1 MSDTPQT
8 SGREERSDFL
18 NALLKG
24 VLLGAVVLAIVLPW
38 RLGYFSKQPAPPSP
52 AVATAPAP
60 SQALPPTVPPPPK
73 ILADFGREPA
83 SDDARQVANWALYS
97 GDNAGKSVVIVD
109 KRQAKV
115 YLFSP
120 QGELKG
126 ATPALLGLAH
136 GDHTVPGIGDLPL
149 SQVTPDMRTTP
160 AGRFVAEAGV
170 NTHNEDIVW
179 VDYNAAVSMHRVRP
193 LVKAER
199 RLERLASATADDN
212 RISYGCIN
220 LPVAF
225 YEKVL
230 SPTVRGGGG
239 AIIYVLP
246 ETQTAAALFGSYNP
260 PVTQQVAQR

>member
-1 MSDTPQT
+1 MNEPQQQAA
-8 SGREERSDFL
+8 RQERSDFL
-18 NALLKG
+18 NALVKG
-24 VLLGAVVLAIVLPW
+24 LLLGAVVLAVVLPW
-38 RLGYFSKQPAPPSP
+38 RLGWFSKQPAPQHP

-60 SQALPPTVPPPPK
+60 AQPLPPAAPPPQR
-73 ILADFGREPA
+73 ILADFGEVGA
-83 SDDARQVANWALYS
+83 SDEARQVANWALYT
-97 GDNAGKSVVIVD
+97 GDNKGKSVVIVD
-109 KRQAKV
+109 KREAKV

-120 QGELKG
+120 KGELKG
-126 ATPALLGLAH
+126 ATPALLGLAR

-149 SQVTPDMRTTP
+149 SQVTPEMRTTP
-160 AGRFVAEAGV
+160 AGRFVAEAGI

-193 LVKAER
+193 TVKSER
-199 RLERLASATADDN
+199 RLERLASATSDDN

-246 ETQTAAALFGSYNP
+246 ETQTAAALFGSYDP
-260 PVTQQVAQR
+260 PGTQVAQR